1 MKRYVIIKKC
11 VPTEKTLARCPEAK
25 TKYYIFGE
33 DEFIINYKLGFNS
46 YDFNDTELKDGIRA
60 CAWEAPKGCKIS
72 LRAYQRRAKKLT
84 EEGNYISTCEMVEVE
99 V

>member
-11 VPTEKTLARCPEAK
+11 IPTEKTLARCPEAK

-33 DEFIINYKLGFNS
+33 DEFIINYELGFNS
-46 YDFNDTELKDGIRA
+46 YDFNDPKLKAGIRA

-72 LRAYQRRAKKLT
+72 LRAYQRQAKKLT

>member
-11 VPTEKTLARCPEAK
+11 VPTEKTLAIHPEAK

-33 DEFIINYKLGFNS
+33 DEYIINWELGFDS
-46 YDFNDTELKDGIRA
+46 YDFNDPELKSGIRVN
-60 CAWEAPKGCKIS
+60 AWEEPKGCKNS
-72 LRAYQRRAKKLT
+72 LRAYKRVAKKAT
-84 EEGNYISTCEMVEVE
+84 EKGDYIVTYEMAEVE